1 MKIYFLI
8 FSLSFSTLVG
18 CALLTQ
24 NLKDPEV
31 KFLDLL
37 ISQISADTVDL
48 DLKLNVKNP
57 NDVDIKVSKI
67 TYGLTLAGQPM
78 TNGIFAKEA
87 RVGAHEN
94 LEVIVPLK
102 FKYSTIANIVT
113 SLLNRNLSKTY
124 ELKGAVDLGWLSIPF
139 TQKGEIKLQ

>member
-8 FSLSFSTLVG
+8 FSFSFSTLLG
-18 CALLTQ
+18 CALLTK

-31 KFLDLL
+31 KFLDLS
-37 ISQISADTVDL
+37 ISQVAAETVDL
-48 DLKLNVKNP
+48 DLKLSVKNP
-57 NDVDIKVSKI
+57 NDVDIKISKI
-67 TYGLTLAGQPM
+67 TYGLNLAGQPM

-87 RVGAHEN
+87 RIPAFGIS
-94 LEVIVPLK
+94 EVVVPLK
-102 FKYSTIANIVT
+102 FKYSAISSLVS

-124 ELKGAVDLGWLSIPF
+124 ELNGAVDLGWLSIPF